1 MSEPYHQRFR
11 AGSLFIVCLICLPL
25 LALAQEGAP
34 ERASRPKTVM
44 SKAAKKRSQA
54 KPATE
59 ENTSPA
65 TNSADLPLGVQ
76 DNLAEARRL
85 QEQYRR
91 EEAARRRAEAE
102 ARKKGLPWP
111 PPEETHP
118 EQSPTPPPSTAPQT
132 ISQPAPPPEEETPP
146 PATPPVEQQM
156 TTPQPE
162 NQSGNGTPG
171 ATPASPPSPP
181 PAPPADGKTIIRT
194 WQVNK
199 PTKPKPPQ

>member
-1 MSEPYHQRFR
+1 MSARHRQRLWT
-11 AGSLFIVCLICLPL
+11 GSLFIACLVCSPL
-25 LALAQEGAP
+25 LVPAQEGTP

-111 PPEETHP
+111 PPEEISP
-118 EQSPTPPPSTAPQT
+118 EQPATPPPPTAPQT
-132 ISQPAPPPEEETPP
+132 VSQPAPPPEEETPP
-146 PATPPVEQQM
+146 PPTTPPVEQQM

-162 NQSGNGTPG
+162 SQSGNG
-171 ATPASPPSPP
+171 AQDAK
-181 PAPPADGKTIIRT
+181 PAPPALPAGGKTIIRT
-194 WQVNK
+194 WPQVRK
-199 PTKPKPPQ
+199 TTKPIPPQ